1 MTYTEFV
8 DKIAADLRT
17 DFSTVLPKMYRNT
30 EIGVREVKKLQGCSY
45 YGLNFR
51 PEGAVTDASLD
62 LKPLYEALEDGR
74 PYPELL
80 AELEQELLK
89 LASRMPAPDPELF
102 MDYENL
108 KPYLTIHLIPRKG
121 NEEMLEEIPHWD
133 FEDLCAV
140 YRVDLSELGC
150 PDSSMLVTSELL
162 RHYGVTPEELHR
174 DALHFAPMSH
184 PASLRSLSEI
194 MAERCRQ
201 SAPYRM
207 GGGPEILVAT
217 VADGFSGAGVLLYPG
232 VLDRAAGR
240 LGGSFFVLPSSVHE
254 LLFIEDNGDI
264 HPEFLKEMVSAINAA
279 HVAPKD
285 RLTDSVYHYT
295 AEGALLEAV

>member
-1 MTYTEFV
+1 MEKEL
-8 DKIAADLRT
+8 KIGFIGCGNVATALIGGILQSGYAPADILASDRIPSVRENKSAELGVRVIS
-17 DFSTVLPKMYRNT
+17 DNT
-30 EIGVREVKKLQGCSY
+30 EVVSFADVIFLCVKPQFY
-45 YGLNFR
+45 
-51 PEGAVTDASLD
+51 
-62 LKPLYEALEDGR
+62 
-74 PYPELL
+74 
-80 AELEQELLK
+80 Q
-89 LASRMPAPDPELF
+89 
-102 MDYENL
+102 
-108 KPYLTIHLIPRKG
+108 
-121 NEEMLEEIPHWD
+121 EMLEEIPHWD

-184 PASLRSLSEI
+184 PASLRFLREI

-201 SAPYRM
+201 SAPYGM

-217 VADGFSGAGVLLYPG
+217 VKDGFSGAGVLLYPG
-232 VLDRAAGR
+232 VLDRAAER
-240 LGGSFFVLPSSVHE
+240 LGGSFYVLPSSVHE

-279 HVAPKD
+279 HVAPQD

-295 AEGALLEAV
+295 AEEGLLEAV

>member
-8 DKIAADLRT
+8 DKIAEDLRT
-17 DFSTVLPKMYRNT
+17 DFSTVLPKQYRNT
-30 EIGVREVKKLQGCSY
+30 EIGAREVKKLQGCSY

-62 LKPLYEALEDGR
+62 LKPLYEAMEDGR
-74 PYPELL
+74 PYPDLL
-80 AELEQELLK
+80 AELEQELLR
-89 LASRMPAPDPELF
+89 LAPRMPAPDPELF

-184 PASLRSLSEI
+184 PASLRFLREI

-201 SAPYRM
+201 SAPYGM

-217 VADGFSGAGVLLYPG
+217 VKDGFSGAGVLLYPG
-232 VLDRAAGR
+232 VLDRAAER

-279 HVAPKD
+279 HVAPQD

-295 AEGALLEAV
+295 AEEGLLEAV